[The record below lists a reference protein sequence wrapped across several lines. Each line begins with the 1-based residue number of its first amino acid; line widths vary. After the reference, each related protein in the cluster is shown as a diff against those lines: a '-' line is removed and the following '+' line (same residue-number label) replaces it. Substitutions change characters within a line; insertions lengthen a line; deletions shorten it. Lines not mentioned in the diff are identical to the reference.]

1 MESLNDIESI
11 KMFQND
17 CHIRGLSIH
26 TIESYISSLNL
37 FSKFLKKKKYLLMN
51 VDRKILRDYIS
62 YLRERGISQK
72 TIENRFS
79 AFSSLYD
86 YAVYENLLE
95 KNVIKDIRK
104 RYLSPY
110 KENGGSHRKLVTV
123 EEMSLFINSIL
134 DIRDKAISIL
144 FAKTGIRRRELVA
157 INLDDINW
165 DIMSIT
171 LKPTHKRS
179 NKIVYFDYETAIVL
193 KRWLRK
199 RETIADPGNKAL
211 FVSYIDKKKRLNRN
225 GVGYMFVKW
234 AAMAGLHNSNSKKIE
249 DHFTPH
255 CRRHWFTTYLRR
267 AGMPREFIME
277 LRGDKRTSAMD
288 IYYHIDREKLRK
300 TYLANIPQLGIN

>member
-1 MESLNDIESI
+1 MEIISDSQSI
-11 KMFQND
+11 KMFGND
-17 CHIRGLSIH
+17 CRIRGLSKH
-26 TIESYISSLNL
+26 TIESYISTLNL
-37 FSKFLKKKKYLLMN
+37 FSKFLKKREYLLMT
-51 VDRKILRDYIS
+51 VDRNILREYIS
-62 YLRERGISQK
+62 YLREREISQK

-95 KNVIKDIRK
+95 KNIVKEIRK

-110 KENGGSHRKLVTV
+110 KENGGSHRKLISV

-157 INLDDINW
+157 IDIEDINW
-165 DIMSIT
+165 DVMSIT

-179 NKIVYFDYETAIVL
+179 NKIVYFDYEAALVL
-193 KRWLRK
+193 KRWLIK
-199 RETIADPGNKAL
+199 REIIAYTENKAL
-211 FVSYIDKKKRLNRN
+211 FVSYINKKKRLNRN
-225 GVGYMFVKW
+225 GVGYAFVKW
-234 AAMAGLHNSNSKKIE
+234 AAIAGLHNSNSNKIE

-255 CRRHWFTTYLRR
+255 CCRHWFTTHLRR

-277 LRGDKRTSAMD
+277 LRGDKRNSAMD
-288 IYYHIDREKLRK
+288 LYYHIDKEELRK
-300 TYLANIPQLGIN
+300 SYLASIPKLGV